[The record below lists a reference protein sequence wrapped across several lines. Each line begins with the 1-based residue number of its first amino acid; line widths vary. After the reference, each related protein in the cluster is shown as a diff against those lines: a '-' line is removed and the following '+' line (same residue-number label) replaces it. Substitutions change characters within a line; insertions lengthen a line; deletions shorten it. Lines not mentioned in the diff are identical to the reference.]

1 MKPRAETIAAALARN
16 DWAICVPA
24 LQDLALQGLSIALGI
39 DYSGAAAPIDPH
51 EMQLLMAGFGSDEQ
65 GNASN
70 KATAQRLSSAYLM
83 TSAPEWSPYQ
93 VAQIDVAL
101 SPPKAPHGGLLTPAL
116 STILP
121 AIEVMAW
128 VDIQFRRRVA
138 QDLYMFLRR
147 RVLLQATDLIAPEL
161 AAPTCWWLTYLGA
174 KTRVSRSAKRDE
186 AHFLAALLAH
196 AKGQASNKAWAGFWD
211 QLVFRLLNEQS
222 QELPEPCRQLPLV
235 SDGAAAL
242 SARKAEDIEQTIEN
256 WQDSAPGFAP
266 SLVLGR
272 L

>member
-39 DYSGAAAPIDPH
+39 DDSGAVAPIDPH
-51 EMQLLMAGFGSDEQ
+51 EIQLLMAGFGGDNQ
-65 GNASN
+65 GNTVN

-101 SPPKAPHGGLLTPAL
+101 SPPTAPHGALLTPAL

-121 AIEVMAW
+121 AIEAMAW
-128 VDIQFRRRVA
+128 VDILFRRRVA
-138 QDLYMFLRR
+138 RDLYMFLRA

-174 KTRVSRSAKRDE
+174 EARISQSTKRDKPP
-186 AHFLAALLAH
+186 FLAALLAH
-196 AKGQASNKAWAGFWD
+196 AKGQASNKNWAGFWD

-222 QELPEPCRQLPLV
+222 KELPEPCRHLPLV
-235 SDGAAAL
+235 AGGAAAL
-242 SARKAEDIEQTIEN
+242 GAPKAEDIEQSMDN
-256 WQDSAPGFAP
+256 WQESAPGFAP